1 MNRDLIQNILEATK
15 NIHRSSIKG
24 SGSFIVTSSQA
35 ANYFRIMYVGERIK
49 KCKKI
54 LNKIKNK

>member
-24 SGSFIVTSSQA
+24 SGSFIVE
-35 ANYFRIMYVGERIK
+35 NYFRIMYVGERIK